1 MGLVVIVIQDEDED
15 NVDVKTFFEPPL
27 KLDSDDAP
35 QSHHVAVDMM
45 THAMGNAEE
54 VKIP

>member
-27 KLDSDDAP
+27 NIENDDSP
-35 QSHHVAVDMM
+35 TSHHVAVDML
-45 THAMGNAEE
+45 TAAMGKAEE